1 MADLL
6 GTDWL
11 PMHRKLLFL
20 RQLLQ
25 VLHTEHTQLVQE
37 FPRGLTAHT
46 RQHNLS
52 RRRRKRCRAL
62 TREIQTLENS
72 LQALTQ
78 RLVDSAILT
87 LLVVMARDPE
97 TRDTLHSAIHAA
109 GGTDTCRW
117 PDPCPPPL
125 RQTSMVTLQ
134 LDDEAH
140 VTPAPAVGVED
151 DDTDTDAAGSKGGS

>member
-1 MADLL
+1 MSLRAL
-6 GTDWL
+6 GTSIAANA
-11 PMHRKLLFL
+11 LLL
-20 RQLLQ
+20 NENMRAAIA
-25 VLHTEHTQLVQE
+25 EME
-37 FPRGLTAHT
+37 GGGATAT
-46 RQHNLS
+46 
-52 RRRRKRCRAL
+52 
-62 TREIQTLENS
+62 T
-72 LQALTQ
+72 
-78 RLVDSAILT
+78 
-87 LLVVMARDPE
+87 

-125 RQTSMVTLQ
+125 CQTSMVTLQ